1 MRFPGLHAAS
11 LLLLL
16 SLNVILPKALG
27 AQGEADMKTPPEP
40 LHSES
45 ELQSIRSH
53 MADPATSSAEKLEQ
67 QGDILRARRMPEDAV
82 IYYQYALQRGGR
94 PSPLL
99 NKIGLLEM
107 QMDSGSLA
115 RLYFV
120 RATKSDRKD
129 ASAWNNLG
137 AVNYMERNYLSA
149 INNYKRAVK
158 LQQKSA
164 IFHSNLGMAY
174 FSLKNFT
181 DGQKQM
187 AIALKL
193 DPQIFLERGNGGI
206 TARFLSADDRGQF
219 CIEMAKTYARLN
231 NIPEMLHQLGVA
243 SELGVDVMQK
253 MAEDRVLATYR
264 KDPRVI
270 ELVRVAD
277 SMRGKG
283 VSPPNGASPAIA
295 ALPPE
300 KP

>member
-1 MRFPGLHAAS
+1 MRFPGLSTAS

-16 SLNVILPKALG
+16 SLNAILPQALG
-27 AQGEADMKTPPEP
+27 AQGEADTKTPADPI
-40 LHSES
+40 HSES
-45 ELQSIRSH
+45 ELQSIRAH

-82 IYYQYALQRGGR
+82 IYYQYALQHGGR

-107 QMDSGSLA
+107 QMDSTSLA

-120 RATKSDRKD
+120 RATKTDRKD

-137 AVNYMERNYLSA
+137 AVDYMERNYMSA
-149 INNYKRAVK
+149 VNNYKRAVK

-164 IFHSNLGMAY
+164 VFHSNLGMAY
-174 FSLKNFT
+174 FSQKNFT

-219 CIEMAKTYARLN
+219 CLEMAKTYARLN
-231 NIPEMLHQLGVA
+231 NIPEMLHQLAVA

-253 MAEDRVLATYR
+253 MGEDRVLSPYR
-264 KDPRVI
+264 KDERVI
-270 ELVRVAD
+270 ELVRVAN
-277 SMRGKG
+277 SLRGKG
-283 VSPPNGASPAIA
+283 VSPPNGASPAMA

>member
-1 MRFPGLHAAS
+1 MRFPGLSAAS

-16 SLNVILPKALG
+16 SLNAIVPQALG
-27 AQGEADMKTPPEP
+27 AQGEADMKAPPEP

-45 ELQSIRSH
+45 ELQSIRAH

-82 IYYQYALQRGGR
+82 IYYQYALQHGGR
-94 PSPLL
+94 PSALL

-107 QMDSGSLA
+107 QMDSTSLA

-120 RATKSDRKD
+120 RATKTDHKD

-137 AVNYMERNYLSA
+137 AVNYMERNYISA
-149 INNYKRAVK
+149 VNNYKRAVK

-164 IFHSNLGMAY
+164 VFHSNLGMAY
-174 FSLKNFT
+174 FSEKNFT

-193 DPQIFLERGNGGI
+193 DPQIFIERGNGGI

-219 CIEMAKTYARLN
+219 CLEMAKTYARMN

-253 MAEDRVLATYR
+253 MGEDRVLATYR

>member
-1 MRFPGLHAAS
+1 MRFPGLYSAS

-16 SLNVILPKALG
+16 SLNAILPQALG
-27 AQGEADMKTPPEP
+27 AQGAADTKTPAEP

-45 ELQSIRSH
+45 ELQSIRTH

-82 IYYQYALQRGGR
+82 IYYQYALQHGGR

-107 QMDSGSLA
+107 QMDTTSLA

-137 AVNYMERNYLSA
+137 AVDYMERNYNGA
-149 INNYKRAVK
+149 ISNYKRAVK

-174 FSLKNFT
+174 FSEKNFT

-193 DPQIFLERGNGGI
+193 DPQIFIERGNGGI

-219 CIEMAKTYARLN
+219 CLEMAKTYARLN

-253 MAEDRVLATYR
+253 MAEDRVLSPYR
-264 KDPRVI
+264 KDERVI
-270 ELVRVAD
+270 ELVRVAN

-283 VSPPNGASPAIA
+283 VSPTNGASPAIA